1 MMKRAKFENK
11 HNYDLKN
18 NSKLDDDPS
27 GIRK

>member
-1 MMKRAKFENK
+1 MKRADFENK
-11 HNYDLKN
+11 HNNDLKN